1 MKLTRLSL
9 IGVVFIGIG
18 AACGIIQNVFYGWMD
33 ADGFIHDS
41 LFLPL
46 SYLFLFAG
54 ALLLLISILIKIE
67 FQGRH
72 YM

>member
-9 IGVVFIGIG
+9 IGVTFIAIG
-18 AACGIIQNVFYGWMD
+18 AVCGIIQNVFYGWMD

-54 ALLLLISILIKIE
+54 VLLLLISILIKLL
-67 FQGRH
+67 GRNKR
-72 YM
+72 